1 MPAGRGQARCG
12 DARLGQCS
20 GMSPEQDGEVPP
32 PSGEHLARNRRLERG
47 QDEEDPEESER
58 VYRSSS
64 RERPAPV
71 PASASAV
78 SSPTELV

>member
-1 MPAGRGQARCG
+1 
-12 DARLGQCS
+12 
-20 GMSPEQDGEVPP
+20 MSPEEDGEVPP
-32 PSGEHLARNRRLERG
+32 PPSGEYLALNRRLERG
-47 QDEEDPEESER
+47 QDEEDPGEAER

>member
-1 MPAGRGQARCG
+1 VEEAAGKIGRRG
-12 DARLGQCS
+12 LGQCS

-32 PSGEHLARNRRLERG
+32 PPTGEHLVLNRPLERG
-47 QDEEDPEESER
+47 QDEEDPEEAER

-64 RERPAPV
+64 RERPAPG
-71 PASASAV
+71 PAPASAV

>member
-1 MPAGRGQARCG
+1 MEEALIER
-12 DARLGQCS
+12 DEVEK
-20 GMSPEQDGEVPP
+20 SPEHHGEVPPP
-32 PSGEHLARNRRLERG
+32 PSGEHLALNRRLERG
-47 QDEEDPEESER
+47 QDEEDPEEAER